1 MPVVFALRWG
11 FHNSSHH
18 NIRDGIRAP
27 LGTVSKDLS
36 RQVNSLALFFVV
48 PFILKGQDE
57 EKQDGYSDNQKLL
70 GVSRAYSS
78 APYLWKSRPPSASRQ
93 ISEKFIILREPMA
106 VHLLV
111 YHEKSWLRR
120 KFCDYRD
127 PLNEMFMDMRSA

>member
-11 FHNSSHH
+11 FYNSSHH
-18 NIRDGIRAP
+18 SIRDGIRAP
-27 LGTVSKDLS
+27 LGTVSNDLS